1 MFLWAW
7 CTGLSDKGKT
17 YLRIGFTT
25 GTAAAAAV
33 KAALVYLLTKQIPG
47 SVKINLLNGQ
57 ILEVL
62 VDSVSRHNG
71 LVRAVVVKD
80 AGDDPD
86 ITHRAR
92 IGAVV
97 GLTDEPGS
105 VQIMGGKG
113 VGVVT
118 KPGLEIVPGEPAINL
133 GPRKMIRESAL
144 QVLTQYHSN
153 AGVSAEIFVENGEAL
168 AEKTLNR
175 RLGIEGGLSILGTTG
190 LVKPLSHEAYIATI
204 RAAMAVAE
212 ACGCDH
218 VVLTTGRRTER
229 FSQAFFTD
237 LHDLHPEAFI
247 QIGDFFG
254 MSMESLAKN
263 KIPHATL
270 AVFFGKA
277 LKMAQG
283 FVHTHAAKSNLTMD
297 WLADVVR
304 EETGNNTL
312 VQEVSSANTARHA
325 FGMIWPQYSGVLEKV
340 GAAMIRSAKNFCP
353 APCQFRAVIYDFEG
367 AVAFDSHRRKKSR
380 E

>member
-1 MFLWAW
+1 M
-7 CTGLSDKGKT
+7 SDREKKT
-17 YLRIGFTT
+17 LRTGFTT

-33 KAALVYLLTKQIPG
+33 KAALVYLFTKQIPG
-47 SVKINLLNGQ
+47 SVNINLLNGQ
-57 ILEVL
+57 VIAIP
-62 VDSVSRHNG
+62 VDSVSVRNG

-86 ITHRAR
+86 ITHLSR

-97 GLTDEPGS
+97 ELTADSGA
-105 VQIMGGKG
+105 VQITGGQG
-113 VGVVT
+113 VGMVT
-118 KPGLEIVPGEPAINL
+118 KPGLEISPGEPAINP

-144 QVLTQYHSN
+144 QVLSRHHSH

-190 LVKPLSHEAYIATI
+190 LVKPLSHQAYISTI
-204 RAAMAVAE
+204 RSAMSVAG

-218 VVLTTGRRTER
+218 VVLTTGRRSER
-229 FSQAFFTD
+229 FSQQIFTD
-237 LHDLHPEAFI
+237 LNEEAFI

-254 MSMESLAKN
+254 MSMKCLGEN

-283 FVHTHAAKSNLTMD
+283 FDHTHAAKSELTME
-297 WLADVVR
+297 WLSDVVQNVTR
-304 EETGNNTL
+304 DENL
-312 VQEVSSANTARHA
+312 ARKVLDANTARHA
-325 FGMIWPQYSGVLEKV
+325 FGMVWPAYPEVLEKV
-340 GAAMIRSAKNFCP
+340 GCAMIRSAEKFCP
-353 APCQFRAVIYDFEG
+353 APCRFRTIIYDFQG
-367 AVAFDSHRRKKSR
+367 TIAFDSHKI
-380 E
+380 EGDETA

>member
-1 MFLWAW
+1 VSSPREKK
-7 CTGLSDKGKT
+7 LSQ
-17 YLRIGFTT
+17 GFTT

-33 KAALVYLLTKQIPG
+33 KAALVYLFTNQVPG
-47 SVKINLLNGQ
+47 SVTVKLLIPGT
-57 ILEVL
+57 LEIP
-62 VDSVSRHNG
+62 VDSAGPYNG
-71 LVRAVVVKD
+71 RVRAVVVKD

-97 GLTDEPGS
+97 DLTDDPGT
-105 VQIMGGKG
+105 VKIFGGKG

-118 KPGLEIVPGEPAINL
+118 KPGLEVPPGEPAINP
-133 GPRKMIRESAL
+133 GPRQMIRDSAL
-144 QVLTQYHSN
+144 QVIRRYHSN
-153 AGVSAEIFVENGEAL
+153 AGVSAEIFVENGEML

-190 LVKPLSHEAYIATI
+190 LVSPLSHKAYIATI
-204 RAAMAVAE
+204 RAAMSVAG

-229 FSQAFFTD
+229 FSQKYFTG

-247 QIGDFFG
+247 QIGDFFS
-254 MSMESLAKN
+254 MSMRSLAEN
-263 KIPHATL
+263 KIPCATL

-283 FVHTHAAKSNLTMD
+283 FAHTHAARSELSMD
-297 WLADVVR
+297 WLADVVKEYTR
-304 EETGNNTL
+304 NKPL
-312 VQEVSSANTARHA
+312 ARAVLDANTARHA
-325 FGMIWPQYSGVLEKV
+325 FGMIWPEYPGVLEKV
-340 GAAMIRSAKNFCP
+340 GMAIIRSAEKFCP
-353 APCQFRAVIYDFEG
+353 APCGFRAVIYDFQG
-367 AVAFDSHRRKKSR
+367 AVAFDSHRRKNSH

>member
-7 CTGLSDKGKT
+7 CTGLSGNEKKK
-17 YLRIGFTT
+17 LRIGFTT

-33 KAALVYLLTKQIPG
+33 KAALVYLLAKQIPG

-57 ILEVL
+57 ILEIL
-62 VDSVSRHNG
+62 VDSVSPHNG

-97 GLTDEPGS
+97 GLTNEPGT
-105 VQIMGGKG
+105 VQIIGGNG

-118 KPGLEIVPGEPAINL
+118 KPGLEIPPGEPAINL

-144 QVLTQYHSN
+144 QVLNQYHSN
-153 AGVSAEIFVENGEAL
+153 AGVSAEIFVENGEVL

-204 RAAMAVAE
+204 RSAIAVAK

-237 LHDLHPEAFI
+237 LHALHPEAFI

-254 MSMESLAKN
+254 MSMKSLAEN

-277 LKMAQG
+277 LKIAQG
-283 FVHTHAAKSNLTMD
+283 FVHTHAAKSDLTMD

-304 EETGNNTL
+304 KETCNKTL
-312 VQEVSSANTARHA
+312 GREVSNANTARHA
-325 FGMIWPQYSGVLEKV
+325 FGMVWPEYPGVLEKV
-340 GAAMIRSAKNFCP
+340 GAAMIRSAKKNCP
-353 APCQFRAVIYDFEG
+353 APCRFRSVIYDFEG
-367 AVAFDSHRRKKSR
+367 AVAFDSRRRKKSR

>member
-1 MFLWAW
+1 M
-7 CTGLSDKGKT
+7 SDRETKK
-17 YLRIGFTT
+17 LRQGFTT

-33 KAALVYLLTKQIPG
+33 KAALVYLFTKQVPG
-47 SVKINLLNGQ
+47 SVNINLLNGQ
-57 ILEVL
+57 MLEVL
-62 VDSVSRHNG
+62 VDLVSPHNNG
-71 LVRAVVVKD
+71 LARAVVVKD

-97 GLTDEPGS
+97 GLTDAPGT
-105 VQIMGGKG
+105 VQITRGKG
-113 VGVVT
+113 VGMVT
-118 KPGLEIVPGEPAINL
+118 KPGLEVPPGEPAINP

-144 QVLTQYHSN
+144 QVLNAYHSN

-190 LVKPLSHEAYIATI
+190 LVKPLSHEAYTATI
-204 RAAMAVAE
+204 RSAMSVAR

-218 VVLTTGRRTER
+218 VVLTTGRRSER

-237 LHDLHPEAFI
+237 LYELHPEAFI

-254 MSMESLAKN
+254 MSMEYLAEN
-263 KIPHATL
+263 KIPNATL

-283 FVHTHAAKSNLTMD
+283 FVHTHAAKSDLTMD
-297 WLADVVR
+297 WLADVVK

-312 VQEVSSANTARHA
+312 AREVLNANTARHA
-325 FGMIWPQYSGVLEKV
+325 FGMIWPGYPRVVEKV
-340 GAAMIRSAKNFCP
+340 GTAMIRSAEKFCP
-353 APCQFRAVIYDFEG
+353 ASCRFRAIIYDFQG
-367 AVAFDSHRRKKSR
+367 AIAFDSHRRKNSR

>member
-1 MFLWAW
+1 M
-7 CTGLSDKGKT
+7 SDRKKKH
-17 YLRIGFTT
+17 LRTGFTT

-33 KAALVYLLTKQIPG
+33 KAALVYLFTKQVPG
-47 SVKINLLNGQ
+47 SVTVNLLNGQ
-57 ILEVL
+57 VL
-62 VDSVSRHNG
+62 DIFVDAVCWNNG

-97 GLTDEPGS
+97 GLTDDPGT
-105 VQIMGGKG
+105 VQIIGGKG
-113 VGVVT
+113 VGMVT
-118 KPGLEIVPGEPAINL
+118 KPGLEIPPGQPAINP
-133 GPRKMIRESAL
+133 GPRQMIRESAL
-144 QVLTQYHSN
+144 QVLSQYHSN
-153 AGVSAEIFVENGEAL
+153 AGVSAQIFVENGEKL

-190 LVKPLSHEAYIATI
+190 LVNPLSHQAYTATI
-204 RAAMAVAE
+204 QSAMAVAR

-218 VVLTTGRRTER
+218 VVLTTGRRSER
-229 FSQAFFTD
+229 FSQIFFAE
-237 LHDLHPEAFI
+237 LNPEAFI

-254 MSMESLAKN
+254 MSMKSLAEN

-283 FVHTHAAKSNLTMD
+283 FVHTHAEKSDLTMD
-297 WLADVVR
+297 WLAGVVR
-304 EETGNNTL
+304 EQTCNKTL
-312 VQEVSSANTARHA
+312 ARHILNANTARHA
-325 FGMIWPQYSGVLEKV
+325 FGMIWPGYPGVLEMV
-340 GAAMIRSAKNFCP
+340 GGAMIRSAEKFCP
-353 APCQFRAVIYDFEG
+353 GPCRFRAIIFDFHG
-367 AVAFDSHRRKKSR
+367 AIAFDSHRREKSH